1 MSERTKNILEWIECI
16 LIAIILAIL
25 IRYFLITPTIVKQE
39 SMYPTLKQDERLLL
53 SRWDRTTR
61 KMPERGEIVTFE
73 SPEQSKIY
81 ISLED
86 ADLEYPVAK
95 YENKNMNIFEKFIY
109 YGLEI
114 GKQSLIKR
122 VIALPGEHVAIK
134 NGKVYIN
141 DEELKEDY
149 LEEDVKTDIK
159 AYTGKEYAF
168 IDLIVPENTVFV
180 LGDNRD
186 KSTDSRAF
194 GCIPVNKIEGKV
206 ILRFWPFSN
215 FGGVE

>member
-114 GKQSLIKR
+114 GKQSFIKR